1 MRLTRDIPRFG
12 MCHGM
17 FHGRLGSSSC
27 MAMSLTEVVVSIAIG
42 TMMFGGV
49 ILSYIQSAN
58 RAEWSAIS
66 FAAQSLAWQRIEQTR
81 AAKWD
86 TQSAPPVDE
95 VVQTNFPTLVELL
108 DIPFIGTNFM
118 YATSQVDVTVI
129 SQDPPLKMIVA
140 NVVWSF
146 KGRLYT
152 NSAIT
157 YRSPDQ

>member
-1 MRLTRDIPRFG
+1 
-12 MCHGM
+12 MCYGM
-17 FHGRLGSSSC
+17 FGGGQKSASC
-27 MAMSLTEVVVSIAIG
+27 LAMSLTEVVVSIAVG

-58 RAEWSAIS
+58 RAEWSALS

-86 TQSAPPVDE
+86 TQSAQPVDQ
-95 VVQTNFPTLVELL
+95 VVQSNYPDAVELL
-108 DIPFIGTNFM
+108 DVPFIGTNFL
-118 YATSQVDVTVI
+118 YATSRVEITTL
-129 SQDPPLKMIVA
+129 SSNPPLKMITA